1 MSNFSGRLYD
11 RFLVLLQPQR
21 MELSCQYQRL
31 LGSCETLYDVG
42 CGAGNHLEGLVSSPT
57 KIWIGVDSHQGSL
70 DVASKK
76 GIYQEVICADILDFL
91 TSCPEN
97 SVDTVL
103 ASCVIEHM
111 PKEVGNLL
119 LTEMKR
125 VCRVQAI
132 VFTPNGFVPQPAD
145 PDNPANE
152 HISGWSLADLSRHG
166 FLIDSGLYG
175 HRKLRTSF
183 GLPSLRPIMLGD
195 LIAKITSRL
204 AFRFPSM
211 AYQFV
216 AVHVKA

>member
-1 MSNFSGRLYD
+1 
-11 RFLVLLQPQR
+11 
-21 MELSCQYQRL
+21 MELPMQYQRL
-31 LGSCETLYDVG
+31 LGDCETLYDVG
-42 CGAGNHLEGLVSSPT
+42 CGAGNHLVDLAPPPT
-57 KIWIGVDSHQGSL
+57 KIWIGIDSHQGSL

-91 TSCPEN
+91 ASCPDKA
-97 SVDTVL
+97 VDTVL

-111 PKEVGNLL
+111 PKEVGHLL

-152 HISGWSLADLSRHG
+152 HVSGWSLADLTRNG
-166 FLIDSGLYG
+166 FEIDSGLFG
-175 HRKLRTSF
+175 HRRLRTSF
-183 GLPSLRPIMLGD
+183 GLPSLRPVMLGD
-195 LIAKITSRL
+195 LIAKSTSRL
-204 AFRFPSM
+204 AFRFPSI

-216 AVHVKA
+216 AVYVKE